1 MKFRINGVSKFK
13 CKELILRNIKKN
25 NILQQQK
32 PILSRPVVPGMT

>member
-13 CKELILRNIKKN
+13 WKELILWNIKKN
-25 NILQQQK
+25 YILQQQK

>member
-1 MKFRINGVSKFK
+1 MVLVNLN
-13 CKELILRNIKKN
+13 ERNSFLETLKKN